1 MLWLIFK
8 CSFWVLLGFIFLCEL
23 AAIRIS
29 GLCSREEERQE
40 ALEKHRQQA
49 KSAPQGALFLGINV
63 PPFYQSCALLRNLMV
78 CRWTTNAAT
87 GKRGSIPRS
96 GLG

>member
-29 GLCSREEERQE
+29 GLCSRKEERQE
-40 ALEKHRQQA
+40 ALEKHLQQA
-49 KSAPQGALFLGINV
+49 KSAP
-63 PPFYQSCALLRNLMV
+63 
-78 CRWTTNAAT
+78 
-87 GKRGSIPRS
+87 
-96 GLG
+96 

>member
-8 CSFWVLLGFIFLCEL
+8 CSFWVLLGFIFLCEF

-29 GLCSREEERQE
+29 GLCSRKEERQE

-49 KSAPQGALFLGINV
+49 KSAL
-63 PPFYQSCALLRNLMV
+63 
-78 CRWTTNAAT
+78 
-87 GKRGSIPRS
+87 
-96 GLG
+96 

>member
-23 AAIRIS
+23 TTIRIS
-29 GLCSREEERQE
+29 GLCSREEARQE

-49 KSAPQGALFLGINV
+49 KSAP
-63 PPFYQSCALLRNLMV
+63 
-78 CRWTTNAAT
+78 
-87 GKRGSIPRS
+87 
-96 GLG
+96 

>member
-1 MLWLIFK
+1 MIQAFYRPTIQKSKNKGANDMLWLILK

-49 KSAPQGALFLGINV
+49 KSAL
-63 PPFYQSCALLRNLMV
+63 
-78 CRWTTNAAT
+78 
-87 GKRGSIPRS
+87 
-96 GLG
+96 